1 MMFCVPQLFQEQ
13 ECVRRKA
20 KMYYEAKG
28 TATQRRGSL
37 YQVLLLVL
45 VTGKRHCV
53 VVLLH
58 MATVTLRTK
67 VPLEKWV

>member
-1 MMFCVPQLFQEQ
+1 MSPNYFKSTGVLGGKQRCD
-13 ECVRRKA
+13 
-20 KMYYEAKG
+20 YEAKG

-37 YQVLLLVL
+37 YQALLLVL
-45 VTGKRHCV
+45 VIGKCHCV

-67 VPLEKWV
+67 VPLNK